1 MIKFKSEAGEFK
13 ISNDFEITGSNGTWL
28 KILHTFVDII
38 SEDFHPDS
46 GDPFLILEEELK
58 KMGFEIIE
66 VTTNYNPD
74 DTY

>member
-13 ISNDFEITGSNGTWL
+13 ISDDFEITGNNETWL
-28 KILHTFVDII
+28 KILNTFVDLI

-58 KMGFEIIE
+58 KIGFEIIE
-66 VTTNYNPD
+66 VTTTYNPD